1 MTRTIPPEQTGF
13 CTGFSMMHDLHTV
26 NQLLEEMQE
35 FNIGLYI
42 TLIDYNKASQIST
55 PGL

>member
-1 MTRTIPPEQTGF
+1 
-13 CTGFSMMHDLHTV
+13 MHDLHTV
-26 NQLLEEMQE
+26 NQWLEEMQE

-42 TLIDYNKASQIST
+42 TLIDYTKASQIST

>member
-1 MTRTIPPEQTGF
+1 
-13 CTGFSMMHDLHTV
+13 MMHDLYTV
-26 NQLLEEMQE
+26 NQMVEEMQE

-42 TLIDYNKASQIST
+42 TLTDYTKASQIST